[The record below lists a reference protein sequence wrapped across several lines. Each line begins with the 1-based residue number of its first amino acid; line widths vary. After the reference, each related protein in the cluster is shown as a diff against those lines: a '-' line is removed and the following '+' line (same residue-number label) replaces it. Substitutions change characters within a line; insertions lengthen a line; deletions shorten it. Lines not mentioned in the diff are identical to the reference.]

1 KACARMLEEAILQA
15 PAGWLWSH
23 KRWKMKK

>member
-1 KACARMLEEAILQA
+1 MLEEAIRQA